1 MSAELSFKM
10 LGPLELGTGGE
21 WVSIRSPR
29 QRTVLAMLLLSPD
42 QVVSVDSLIEAV
54 WSDHPP
60 ATGRTQI
67 AICVT
72 ALRKIFRAAHHS
84 EEVIATVAPGYRL
97 NDKALRIDAV
107 DFGTFVDEARA
118 SARRGEAAAAVEKY
132 TRALDLWRGQALSGV
147 SGYSVEVE
155 AERLEQERLTVFEQR
170 TELKLALG
178 QHRAVVGEL
187 AALVREHPQRET
199 ARAQLMLAQ
208 YRCGQRVEALET
220 FHEGRKH
227 AIETYGLDPGV
238 ALRELHEAILQDD
251 ASLAAPSTSDTV
263 RPVRAIVPAQLPS
276 DIPAFTGREVE
287 LARLDAMVVEHADHE
302 PTPVGLV
309 TGGPGVGKTAVAVH
323 WARRMAGK
331 FPGGQLF
338 VDLHGHDGQEAAD
351 PDTVLAHFLRALGV
365 SEAAIPAASIE
376 RAALYRSVID
386 GRRVLVV
393 LDNARDYRQIA
404 PLMPGSG
411 SCCVLVTSGEP
422 IPELLGH
429 YCPVSVRMTPL
440 PAEAARELIG
450 KVVGDRRVVEDPAG
464 TGRLAELCDRLPLA
478 LRVSA
483 ARLTA
488 KPHWR
493 VSDLVSR
500 MMDPARRFD
509 ELGQAGPD
517 LRSRFRLSY
526 GRLDPLA
533 ARLFRLLGWVSVPCV
548 DTAGAADLLSVGR
561 VEAELALERLV
572 DAYLA
577 EVVLGARTGPTQ
589 YRVGG
594 LARVFAQEQDC
605 DESVTFAETACQP

>member
-1 MSAELSFKM
+1 MSTELSFRV
-10 LGPLELGTGGE
+10 LGPLELGTEGE
-21 WVSIRSPR
+21 WLSIRSPR

-54 WSDHPP
+54 WSDRPP

-72 ALRKIFRAAHHS
+72 ALRKIFRAAHHP

-97 NDKALRIDAV
+97 NDRPHRIDAIE
-107 DFGTFVDEARA
+107 FGRLVEQART
-118 SARRGEAAAAVEKY
+118 SARRGEAAAAVELY
-132 TRALDLWRGQALSGV
+132 TKALDLWRGQALSGV

-155 AERLEQERLTVFEQR
+155 SERLEQERLTVFEQR
-170 TELKLALG
+170 AELKLALG

-220 FHEGRKH
+220 YRDGRRH
-227 AIETYGLDPGV
+227 AIDTYGLDPGV
-238 ALRELHEAILQDD
+238 ALRKLHEAILQDN
-251 ASLAAPSTSDTV
+251 ASLAAPSTSETV
-263 RPVRAIVPAQLPS
+263 RAVRAITPAQLPS
-276 DIPAFTGREVE
+276 DISAFTGRKDE
-287 LARLDAMVVEHADHE
+287 LARLDAMVVAHADHE
-302 PTPVGLV
+302 PTPVGLI

-323 WARRMAGK
+323 WARRTAEK
-331 FPGGQLF
+331 FPSGQLF
-338 VDLHGHDGQEAAD
+338 VDLRGHDGQQAAD
-351 PDTVLAHFLRALGV
+351 PDTVLAYFLRALGV
-365 SEAAIPAASIE
+365 PPSAIPAASSE

-386 GRRVLVV
+386 GRRMLVV

-411 SCCVLVTSGEP
+411 SCCVLVTSAEP

-429 YCPVSVRMTPL
+429 YCPVSVRMMPL
-440 PAEAARELIG
+440 PADAARELIG
-450 KVVGDRRVVEDPAG
+450 KVVGDRRTIDDPVS

-478 LRVSA
+478 LRVAA

-500 MMDPARRFD
+500 MMDPARRLD

-526 GRLDPLA
+526 GRLDPVA
-533 ARLFRLLGWVSVPCV
+533 ARLFRLLGWEPVQSV

-561 VEAELALERLV
+561 VEAELALEHLV
-572 DAYLA
+572 DAHLA
-577 EVVLGARTGPTQ
+577 EVVVGARTAPTR

-594 LARVFAQEQDC
+594 LVRIFAQEQGYH
-605 DESVTFAETACQP
+605 EPATFAESA